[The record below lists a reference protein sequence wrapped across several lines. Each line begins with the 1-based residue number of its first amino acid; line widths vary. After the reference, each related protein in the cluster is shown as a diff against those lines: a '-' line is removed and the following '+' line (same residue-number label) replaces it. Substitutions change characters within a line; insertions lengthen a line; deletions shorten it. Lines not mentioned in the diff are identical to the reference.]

1 MTRLTSQDI
10 ECVWDGADLDRRLT
24 GMTGRGVRG
33 IALESAGLPTDMD
46 LSGFSVVCV
55 PVTSGLGEIGG
66 FAGSLDA
73 IARHLGM
80 SSRVSGSPDVAG
92 FAEAVSLGADIVL
105 MADDDRFIA
114 YNTVTNTVSDNAYCT
129 AMGYAVALRDAAEGL
144 VGRRVLV
151 MGAGFVGSEAVRILR
166 GMNALV
172 TVVDIDVPKA
182 RRLALSEGVQWEEDV
197 SEAVSRH
204 DLILNASPGTV
215 PGTDMVPGTVVSS
228 LGVPCRYD
236 DEARRRARAI
246 IHDPLEIGTAVM
258 LTTAA
263 AETVRRT
270 GRVNIPVHGL
280 EAVLGHRA
288 RFSRS
293 SRIPQWIFIG

>member
-10 ECVWDGADLDRRLT
+10 ENVWDGADLDRRLA

-55 PVTSGLGEIGG
+55 PVTSGLGVIGG

-80 SSRVSGSPDVAG
+80 RSRVSGSLDVAG
-92 FAEAVSLGADIVL
+92 FAEAVSSGADIVL

-129 AMGYAVALRDAAEGL
+129 AMGYVVALRDAAEGL
-144 VGRRVLV
+144 AGRRVLV

-228 LGVPCRYD
+228 PGVPCRYD

-280 EAVLGHRA
+280 EAVLEQRA

-293 SRIPQWIFIG
+293 SRIPQWVFIG

>member
-1 MTRLTSQDI
+1 MTRLTPQDI
-10 ECVWDGADLDRRLT
+10 ENVWDGADLDRRLG
-24 GMTGRGVRG
+24 GMTGRGGRG
-33 IALESAGLPTDMD
+33 IALESAGMPTDMD

-80 SSRVSGSPDVAG
+80 RSRVSGSSDVAG
-92 FAEAVSLGADIVL
+92 FAEAVSSGADIVL

-144 VGRRVLV
+144 AGRRVLV

-197 SEAVSRH
+197 SEAVSCH

-215 PGTDMVPGTVVSS
+215 SGTDMVPGTVVSS
-228 LGVPCRYD
+228 PGVPCRYD

-246 IHDPLEIGTAVM
+246 IHDPLEIGTTVM

-280 EAVLGHRA
+280 EAVLGQRA

-293 SRIPQWIFIG
+293 SRIPQWVFIG

>member
-1 MTRLTSQDI
+1 MMTRLTSHDI
-10 ECVWDGADLDRRLT
+10 ENVWDGADLDRRLT

-33 IALESAGLPTDMD
+33 IALEAAGLPTDMD
-46 LSGFSVVCV
+46 LSSFSVVCV

-66 FAGSLDA
+66 FADSLDA
-73 IARHLGM
+73 IARHIGM
-80 SSRVSGSPDVAG
+80 RSHVSGSPDVAG
-92 FAEAVSLGADIVL
+92 FAEAVSSGADIVL
-105 MADDDRFIA
+105 MADDDRFVA
-114 YNTVTNTVSDNAYCT
+114 YNTVTNTVADNAYCT
-129 AMGYAVALRDAAEGL
+129 ALGYAVALRDAAGGL
-144 VGRRVLV
+144 AGRRVLV

-182 RRLALSEGVQWEEDV
+182 RRLALSERVQWEEDV
-197 SEAVSRH
+197 SGAVSHH

-215 PGTDMVPGTVVSS
+215 PGRDMMPGTVVSS
-228 LGVPCRYD
+228 PGVPCRFD
-236 DEARRRARAI
+236 EEARRRARAI

-270 GRVNIPVHGL
+270 GRVNVPAHGM
-280 EAVLGHRA
+280 EAALG
-288 RFSRS
+288 
-293 SRIPQWIFIG
+293 Q